1 MLNLHWICH
10 VRVWDVLRV
19 FGPLLAEVFVPVG
32 RDDAVVPV
40 HADAGV
46 GAKVVELEQG
56 VLLLAF
62 PGGICLCSIKHQK
75 RLH

>member
-10 VRVWDVLRV
+10 IRVRYVLRV

-62 PGGICLCSIKHQK
+62 PGGIGLCSIKH
-75 RLH
+75 